1 MSAVWALL
9 PDGQRVE
16 AWTAAAVEE
25 RLREAL
31 RCLAY
36 LPSKGC
42 FPDRAQSGWP
52 DTIQRPGDWLPV
64 LGAESFKQ
72 DYEHLKE
79 RIAEERHRVR
89 AVPTAAAITRMEEA
103 LAWQHLVEPRR
114 HFQALA
120 AHCQGERPS
129 ITARRLNIG
138 RETLRRWRHGA
149 LAQIATKLNR
159 RGRVVL

>member
-1 MSAVWALL
+1 MNAVSALL
-9 PDGQRVE
+9 PDGRRVE

-42 FPDRAQSGWP
+42 FPAQPQSTWP
-52 DTIQRPGDWLPV
+52 QTIQRPADWLPD
-64 LGAESFKQ
+64 LGSASFKQ
-72 DYEHLKE
+72 DLEHLQA
-79 RIAEERHRVR
+79 RIADERHRVR
-89 AVPTAAAITRMEEA
+89 SVPTAAAITRMEEA

-120 AHCQGERPS
+120 AHCLGERAGL
-129 ITARRLNIG
+129 TARRLNAS
-138 RETLRRWRHGA
+138 RETVRRWRLSA
-149 LAQIATKLNR
+149 LGQIATKLNAASA
-159 RGRVVL
+159 